1 MNKDAAVTS
10 FVLGILCVI
19 PLLNWVLAPLAMYF
33 GIRALRSIRKDP
45 QHYGGKTFAIIG
57 ITLGSA
63 VLFFNVTGKLF
74 WEDDALYPDYPRNV
88 LMSLFS

>member
-33 GIRALRSIRKDP
+33 GIRALRSIRRDP
-45 QHYGGKTFAIIG
+45 GQYGGKFLAITGTVIG
-57 ITLGSA
+57 AA
-63 VLFFNVTGKLF
+63 VLFFNITGILF
-74 WEDDALYPDYPRNV
+74 FADNALYPIGPV
-88 LMSLFS
+88 F